1 MEHLN
6 LKRSQNDNDVT
17 DVNHTPAVILD
28 ELIRHI
34 YTCGEV
40 YRGDVNAIVG
50 SSGYAAQ
57 LLTRYKDIFRMTGKG
72 KNCAVKIMGYSDSST
87 ERAER
92 ILNRI
97 DTKLAKHWI
106 NNNTGERN
114 TDAGTRRQRMFRRA
128 RFSFLMRSAGA
139 YVDFFDRTTLAEG
152 GNNVFPP
159 LTYFDACEIKNATT
173 TTTKLGIQAS
183 KITGTL
189 YTPHAIFALYGFEKE
204 EEISQTRPSTEK
216 IMSQFLSSLFFS
228 NNKQPGEICAIACMD
243 ESLLTKETMNAL
255 AKNLGI
261 AYRRVLFMP
270 NNSKDAARTLKLL
283 SDKNA
288 TLKASVSMFDEKNI
302 IKQDLIDHALTGET
316 KEHVA
321 ILPDIKALI
330 QIQNKTK
337 RGAQHSVWSIQN
349 IPDYNIHAFADQAP
363 LFERLFDD
371 QDGIV
376 IKRYDPQKLMQIISQ
391 IDDTDLEWI

>member
-1 MEHLN
+1 MDHLN
-6 LKRSQNDNDVT
+6 LKKSQNNNVT
-17 DVNHTPAVILD
+17 NNNLTPDAILN

-34 YTCGEV
+34 YACGEV
-40 YRGDVNAIVG
+40 YRGDVNSIVG
-50 SSGYAAQ
+50 NNGYAAQ
-57 LLTRYKDIFRMTGKG
+57 LLTRYKDIFRMFGKG
-72 KNCAVKIMGYSDSST
+72 KNCAVKIIGYSDSST

-92 ILNRI
+92 ILSRI
-97 DTKLAKHWI
+97 DANLAKHWI
-106 NNNTGERN
+106 NNTTEERN
-114 TDAGTRRQRMFRRA
+114 TDAGIRRQRIFRRA
-128 RFSFLMRSAGA
+128 RFSFLMRKAGA
-139 YVDFFDRTTLAEG
+139 CVDFFDRTTLAEG

-173 TTTKLGIQAS
+173 TTNKLGLKAS

-189 YTPHAIFALYGFEKE
+189 YTPYAIFALYGFEKE
-204 EEISQTRPSTEK
+204 EEITQTRASTEK
-216 IMSQFLSSLFFS
+216 NMSVFLSNLFYS
-228 NNKQPGEICAIACMD
+228 NKKQPGEICAIACMD

-270 NNSKDAARTLKLL
+270 NNTKDAARTIKLL

-302 IKQDLIDHALTGET
+302 IKQDLIDHAFTGET

-321 ILPDIKALI
+321 ILPDIKALS

-337 RGAQHSVWSIQN
+337 RGAQHTLGSIQK
-349 IPDYNIHAFADQAP
+349 IPDYNIHAFADQAT
-363 LFERLFDD
+363 LFKRLFDD

-376 IKRYDPQKLMQIISQ
+376 IKRYNPKKLMQIISQ